1 MVIYL
6 FYLDH
11 NYILSLEKK
20 YDTIGHYMGGAILHH
35 FFTLFNDLLDGRIK
49 ILKLLF

>member
-35 FFTLFNDLLDGRIK
+35 FFKTLFRS
-49 ILKLLF
+49 ILYNFFIL